1 MPKHTESR
9 KLPYTPDQM
18 FDLVADVGR
27 YGEFLPWVA
36 AVRVRSNNETEMV
49 ADLVV
54 GFKSLSERFTSK
66 VTKQRASHIH
76 VDYLD
81 GPLAYLHNE
90 WSFRSDGQGGT
101 IVDFMVDFAFKSRI
115 FEMLAGQVFDRA
127 LRRMI
132 GAFETRAAQL
142 YGAAGGVRAS
152 PMPGGGEGSSSS
164 SAHSAA

>member
-1 MPKHTESR
+1 MPKHTETR
-9 KLPYTPDQM
+9 HLPYTSEQM
-18 FDLVADVGR
+18 FDLVADVPR

-36 AVRVRSNNETEMV
+36 AVRVRSDSETEMV

-66 VTKQRASHIH
+66 VTKQRPGRIH
-76 VDYLD
+76 VEYID

-90 WSFRSDGQGGT
+90 WGFRPDGQGGT
-101 IVDFMVDFAFKSRI
+101 HVDFMVDFAFKSRI
-115 FEMLAGQVFDRA
+115 FEMLAGQVFDKA

-142 YGAAGGVRAS
+142 YGTGVSAS
-152 PMPGGGEGSSSS
+152 PTPGGGEGSSSS